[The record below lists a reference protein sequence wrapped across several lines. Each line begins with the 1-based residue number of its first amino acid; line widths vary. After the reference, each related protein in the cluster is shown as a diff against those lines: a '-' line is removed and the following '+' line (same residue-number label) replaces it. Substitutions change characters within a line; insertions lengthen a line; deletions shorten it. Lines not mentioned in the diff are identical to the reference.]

1 MNALLYLPRSAR
13 PFLRFVIGRCQD
25 DAHDLDGLFR
35 ARASESIKSCGLDN
49 CYAWFKQHI
58 KVPPRQAFE
67 PHGGACWFRS
77 DAGEA
82 VAQMWELATHLRGSG
97 CQVRFIGSDRPGTI
111 IYYDEHQIVTRRE
124 KRGRRRAWHWEIR
137 LGRPAG

>member
-13 PFLRFVIGRCQD
+13 PFLRFVIGRRQD
-25 DAHDLDGLFR
+25 D
-35 ARASESIKSCGLDN
+35 
-49 CYAWFKQHI
+49 AWFKQHI

-82 VAQMWELATHLRGSG
+82 VAQMWALAAHLRESG
-97 CQVRFIGSDRPGTI
+97 CEVRFIGSDRPGTI
-111 IYYDEHQIVTRRE
+111 IYYDEHQVVTRRE
-124 KRGRRRAWHWEIR
+124 KRGRRRAWHWEVR
-137 LGRPAG
+137 LRRPAS